1 MRKLLL
7 TAISSLLMASTAS
20 AQFVITRTD
29 DTKANVSGNLYLER
43 IGDVPTFGGV
53 SVGDVS
59 YITRTQNLKL
69 TKQVKG
75 NYFEGVKSQSS
86 QGAANYYL
94 ILTNDELEVDDD
106 QQYIPTT
113 PGSVVVSL
121 DIYAADSQDADNAV
135 LPEGTYLLDET
146 TAAGSADIQTT
157 FVRQLSPVGKL
168 EYKTVKSGSITV
180 VKTVD
185 GYKID
190 GTFVSDQGE
199 SFTIHYEGGLTFE
212 NRSSS
217 SKDTLMIEDVDNTVF
232 KGLTITAHGG
242 DDKYNRYTLQLF
254 DGTDNNGIISDGVVL
269 NVDLFSTTP
278 AGEDIIIADGTYKA
292 SPDYEDITE
301 FEPMTFLSG
310 DCYTVIGYPLYI
322 GTYLQDMR
330 KSAET
335 GVMLYGYANKG
346 TITMKRDGD
355 KYSVRVDITTRNGVH
370 VTGEY
375 PMGEVKLIDK
385 RPQTVDNKLNDDKEM
400 VFSNDTYSYAYCT
413 QGYQNANQGE
423 MHDDVREFELVM
435 NDHVTNESFMLD
447 LILPADKTTPEGTY
461 TIADV
466 AADKYAPY
474 TWVPGYYVGYTAVR
488 KGTWAYEHYTAD
500 STEPDIVA
508 PATEGTI
515 KISKVQRVDG
525 VDDLYT
531 VEYELKDDSDPKHT
545 VKAYWTGRIK
555 IYAY

>member
-355 KYSVRVDITTRNGVH
+355 KYSVRVDISTRNGVH

>member
-1 MRKLLL
+1 
-7 TAISSLLMASTAS
+7 MASTAS

-217 SKDTLMIEDVDNTVF
+217 SKDTLMTEDVDNTVF

-413 QGYQNANQGE
+413 PGYQNANQGE

>member
-1 MRKLLL
+1 
-7 TAISSLLMASTAS
+7 MASTAS

-146 TAAGSADIQTT
+146 AAAGSADIQTT

>member
-1 MRKLLL
+1 
-7 TAISSLLMASTAS
+7 MASTAS

-413 QGYQNANQGE
+413 PGYQNANQGE

>member
-217 SKDTLMIEDVDNTVF
+217 SKDTLMTEDVDNTVF

>member
-217 SKDTLMIEDVDNTVF
+217 SKDTLMTEDVDNTVF

-413 QGYQNANQGE
+413 PGYQNANQGE

>member
-1 MRKLLL
+1 
-7 TAISSLLMASTAS
+7 MASTAS

>member
-146 TAAGSADIQTT
+146 TAAGSADIQAT

-217 SKDTLMIEDVDNTVF
+217 SKDTLMTEDVDNTVF